1 MASVRAHGPTAEGTL
16 DDPRLADDAA
26 LEGESSSLTLAQR
39 PHDLEALDHG
49 VGCLQCL
56 EATDRTDDLEALDH
70 GVGCLQCLEATDRT
84 DELLE
89 LAVVSL
95 DDIAAVALL
104 WAPFS
109 GRGFWKD
116 FEKSG
121 VFEFDFRSV

>member
-1 MASVRAHGPTAEGTL
+1 MVR
-16 DDPRLADDAA
+16 RLRRA
-26 LEGESSSLTLAQR
+26 LEGESLSLALASR
-39 PHDLEALDHG
+39 AHDLEALD
-49 VGCLQCL
+49 
-56 EATDRTDDLEALDH
+56 R

-116 FEKSG
+116 FEKI
-121 VFEFDFRSV
+121 